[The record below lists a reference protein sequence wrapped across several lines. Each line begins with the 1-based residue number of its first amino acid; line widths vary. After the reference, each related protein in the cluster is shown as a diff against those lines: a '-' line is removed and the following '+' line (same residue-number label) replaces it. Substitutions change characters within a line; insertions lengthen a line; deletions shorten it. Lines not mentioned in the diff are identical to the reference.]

1 MGRKD
6 SGSFFRVSLFVIFS
20 SLLSFH
26 PIHPLIRVHR
36 SALSIFLFYIQSVLI
51 YLLLLMP
58 LLSLSLVSSPRSYP
72 PTIFYPPD
80 RDTLSL
86 LLACSL
92 LPHYIPFS
100 RPILSRYLQSRFSS
114 LPCPYLLRLFALFL
128 HLLGFGSILIS

>member
-26 PIHPLIRVHR
+26 PIHLLIRVHR

-100 RPILSRYLQSRFSS
+100 RPILSRYYLAFPPS
-114 LPCPYLLRLFALFL
+114 LAPIFFVYLLCFCICSVSVR
-128 HLLGFGSILIS
+128 S